1 MAVRIGSGLSTGG
14 DVRAAAADAARR
26 AAVRLEG
33 ADCDLALV
41 FVSGAHLATP
51 ELTLE
56 VVRDTLAPGALTGCG
71 AGGVM
76 ACGREIESGTAVSVW
91 AAALDGGWA
100 ETFHARVEDVAGGS
114 ALIGA
119 PDLAGASAALL
130 LPEPESFPTDGVL
143 DAFTEHAPGV
153 PVLGGLAS
161 GRTPDGQGALF
172 LGDEVLTTGAV
183 GVRFEGV
190 EVLPCVSQGAA
201 PLGPE
206 LIVTAAEDDVVT
218 ELDGRPALAALR
230 DLVADFGVQE
240 RQRAASGLLVGIAL
254 ESPHAGN
261 GTPPDFLIRGLVGAD
276 SDTGSV
282 QVGAVVSKGQVL
294 QLHARDAVS
303 ADRELTAAL
312 ALRREALGGGTPAG
326 ALVFAC
332 NGRGARLFGAPDHD
346 AYAVG
351 SAFAAPVAAAG
362 FFAGGEIGPV
372 GGANHLHGFTATVA
386 LFA

>member
-1 MAVRIGSGLSTGG
+1 M
-14 DVRAAAADAARR
+14 
-26 AAVRLEG
+26 
-33 ADCDLALV
+33 
-41 FVSGAHLATP
+41 
-51 ELTLE
+51 
-56 VVRDTLAPGALTGCG
+56 
-71 AGGVM
+71 
-76 ACGREIESGTAVSVW
+76 
-91 AAALDGGWA
+91 
-100 ETFHARVEDVAGGS
+100 
-114 ALIGA
+114 
-119 PDLAGASAALL
+119 
-130 LPEPESFPTDGVL
+130 
-143 DAFTEHAPGV
+143 
-153 PVLGGLAS
+153 
-161 GRTPDGQGALF
+161 
-172 LGDEVLTTGAV
+172 
-183 GVRFEGV
+183 
-190 EVLPCVSQGAA
+190 
-201 PLGPE
+201 
-206 LIVTAAEDDVVT
+206 VT

-230 DLVADFGVQE
+230 DLVADFGDEE
-240 RQRAASGLLVGIAL
+240 RERAANGLLVGIAL
-254 ESPHAGN
+254 ESPHAGA

-332 NGRGARLFGAPDHD
+332 NGRGSRLFGAPDHD
-346 AYAVG
+346 AHAVG